1 VNRKASNIVAKEAI
15 DGQPAAA
22 GGTISFEDAALVE
35 RTKNGDMQAFGAIV
49 AKYQDRV
56 FNMIYRMCNHR
67 DDAEELAQ
75 EAFCKALER
84 LGQFRGHSGF
94 YTWLFRIASNLVISH
109 RRRDGRIRF
118 HALDEGGGLDRSQ
131 AALLVGT
138 AAERRDL
145 SPAAA
150 AVSAETERRI
160 VRALDELDDEMRIAV
175 ILRDMED
182 MDYSQIADVLDI
194 PAGTVKSRIH
204 RGRAELRDKLADLIA

>member
-1 VNRKASNIVAKEAI
+1 MNRKASNIVAKEAL

-56 FNMIYRMCNHR
+56 FNMIYRMCNRR

-118 HALDEGGGLDRSQ
+118 HSLDEGGGLDRSQ
-131 AALLVGT
+131 AALLAGMV
-138 AAERRDL
+138 ERRDP

-182 MDYSQIADVLDI
+182 MDYSQIADVLDL
-194 PAGTVKSRIH
+194 PVGTVKSRLH
-204 RGRAELRDKLADLIA
+204 RARMMLRVSLGDLLR